1 VLKSNFYRKSLI
13 IVMIITCIPTAMIG
27 LFVHLF
33 GVSHIEREVN
43 QTHQIR
49 MKYAT
54 ERIYTDFNHIET
66 KLASTV
72 TNFNAMKALSDL
84 DLQLDVKEVTDIY
97 RLLTTLKWSAPVIDD
112 IFLYIGKD
120 HALVNDNEGVVP
132 ISERSERT
140 AYDALLTDIRNIY
153 WTHMLPPIGKARNSN
168 PISLVLRLPGSL
180 PSSAGA
186 LIVLLKEDNLN
197 MLLNELAPE
206 STGSA
211 LLWTKEGTVI
221 SAGKHSAEQLSEL
234 DRAVMNTI
242 PNESNMSQTGSFILA
257 HKHLSY
263 SVSYGSMIR
272 LGNEWRFAS
281 ATPIAELTRPITLIS
296 NWIIGI
302 SAAGLLVA
310 LVLSYLASRE
320 LYRPLNSLVQF
331 LRTGKGKVEGSGEFA
346 YIAEEW
352 SSLSKE
358 SESLHQQL
366 DIQLPQLRESFLLQL
381 LQGRFDWMREEE
393 MLERLHAY
401 GWERGTGLFGLMVI
415 ELHGLSEDDGG
426 FSVGDEQLVTFAAA
440 NIAAEIAR
448 NRLKHV
454 DVINFQDMSVG
465 LLLRLPLS
473 EPAEEVRQTQEQLA
487 EDLNNGL
494 HSILKIGVTV
504 CIGLATHSISSISN
518 LMEETRIAMKYKQW
532 GEDQQILKM
541 DELLP
546 QGPHSIIYPFETEK
560 QILQLLRIGAA
571 VELDEMLD
579 LFYNEL
585 AEAAATELQ
594 IRHGLQLLLGNMLN
608 MIVHSGFHP
617 LELYQ
622 GHLPMEQFVALSEPK
637 IMLRWLKEKLILPY
651 IEMMQQ
657 MQDFEIKRLVEN
669 VLAIIH
675 SSYQTDLSLEACA
688 DQYRTYPKK
697 LSMAFKKVTGSTF
710 IDYLTQF
717 RLEHAKKLLRETDER
732 INDIGEQV
740 GYQPQYFNRI
750 FKKHENLTPG
760 QYRELHK
767 EPES

>member
-43 QTHQIR
+43 QTHQVR

-72 TNFNAMKALSDL
+72 TNFNAMKALSEL

-97 RLLTTLKWSAPVIDD
+97 RLLITLKWSAPIIDD
-112 IFLYIGKD
+112 IFLYVGKD
-120 HALVNDNEGVVP
+120 YALVNDNEGVVP
-132 ISERSERT
+132 ISEPSERKS
-140 AYDALLTDIRNIY
+140 YDALLTDSRNIY
-153 WTHMLPPIGKARNSN
+153 WTDKLPPIGKAKYDSQ
-168 PISLVLRLPGSL
+168 ISLVLKLPGSV

-186 LIVLLKEDNLN
+186 LIVILKEDNLN

-206 STGSA
+206 GTGSA
-211 LLWTKEGTVI
+211 LLWTTEGTVI
-221 SAGKHSAEQLSEL
+221 SAGTHSAEQLSEL
-234 DRAVMNTI
+234 DRAVMNTV
-242 PNESNMSQTGSFILA
+242 PDESAIGETGSFILTRQ
-257 HKHLSY
+257 HLSY
-263 SVSYGSMIR
+263 SVSYGSMMR
-272 LGNEWRFAS
+272 LGSEWRFAS

-331 LRTGKGKVEGSGEFA
+331 LRTGKGKVEGSEEFA

-358 SESLHQQL
+358 SEDLQQRL

-393 MLERLHAY
+393 LLERLNAY

-415 ELHGLSEDDGG
+415 ELHGLSEDNGR

-448 NRLKHV
+448 NRLEHV

-465 LLLRLPLS
+465 LLLRLPHS
-473 EPAEEVRQTQEQLA
+473 DTADEIMQTQEQLA

-504 CIGLATHSISSISN
+504 CIGLSTASISGISN

-532 GEDQQILKM
+532 GEEQQILKM
-541 DELLP
+541 EELLP
-546 QGPHSIIYPFETEK
+546 QGTHSIIYPFETEK
-560 QILQLLRIGAA
+560 QILQLLRVGAA

-579 LFYNEL
+579 RFYNEL
-585 AEAAATELQ
+585 VEDAATELQ

-637 IMLRWLKEKLILPY
+637 VMLRWLKERLILPY
-651 IEMMQQ
+651 IEMMQH

-669 VLAIIH
+669 VLASIH
-675 SSYQTDLSLEACA
+675 SNYQSDLSLEAFA

-710 IDYLTQF
+710 IDYLTHH

-740 GYQPQYFNRI
+740 GYQTQYFNRI

-760 QYRELHK
+760 QYREMHK
-767 EPES
+767 ENG